1 VQEEEDLARAMKEVE
16 RKRLEMQRAAERVEE
31 PAELE
36 AGMVVKRKSK
46 KKARSGVL
54 PAEGGGGE
62 GGGERGDGEEG
73 VKKKKKK
80 KKVKDVDGSAG
91 AGGGD
96 VGKTAGED
104 VGQEEN
110 ATAAAAAPV
119 TAKKKKKRQVT
130 FDE

>member
-54 PAEGGGGE
+54 PAEGGE
-62 GGGERGDGEEG
+62 GDGGVGVGEDG

-91 AGGGD
+91 AGGGGD
-96 VGKTAGED
+96 VGEKGE
-104 VGQEEN
+104 EEDD
-110 ATAAAAAPV
+110 AAAPAPV
-119 TAKKKKKRQVT
+119 KAKKKKKRQVT
-130 FDE
+130 FDEA